1 MFLISLSNSLSGNF
15 SNKPPLL
22 NYNTT
27 ADDRNVYPRK
37 RRSLSV
43 SQRRLNRNERRGQRE
58 TDELSLKYELY
69 SILSEWMTDYS
80 PRAEERDNLLT
91 CFASSRLLCEQVK
104 SSKATTKHLDRDDDY
119 NWRLQPPGGRC
130 WTTTHEKSAEQFQL
144 WIHVASFWWRWEANT
159 PVELAI

>member
-104 SSKATTKHLDRDDDY
+104 SSNATTKHLDRDDDY
-119 NWRLQPPGGRC
+119 NWRLQPPGGQQHTKRVPSNSNYEYM
-130 WTTTHEKSAEQFQL
+130 WRASDGGEKR
-144 WIHVASFWWRWEANT
+144 IH
-159 PVELAI
+159 L